1 MKICKMYI
9 YFESLL
15 PELSVS
21 DSRGTQLYRSL
32 YFFYIQLL
40 IKLNNIHNSEAID
53 KLKEERQAIWNH
65 SWNHIFMSIII

>member
-53 KLKEERQAIWNH
+53 KLKEERQAI
-65 SWNHIFMSIII
+65 